1 MSPKVETY
9 LDLLSMKD
17 AGIKPKF
24 TDITDEQLIYFC
36 VHEELIDSEIAFLYN
51 VSTDDVRNR
60 RYQAYLNQLHI
71 LQEKL
76 LQDHFIVKSTNSDDK
91 DISSIKSEK
100 TKEIITQIHSL
111 SNAELDE
118 LMDYIILNN
127 KRLAMI
133 TFNP

>member
-1 MSPKVETY
+1 MKPKIETY

-24 TDITDEQLIYFC
+24 TDLTDEQLIYFC
-36 VHEELIDSEIAFLYN
+36 VNEELIDSEIAFLYN
-51 VSTDDVRNR
+51 VTTDDVRNR

-91 DISSIKSEK
+91 DISSIKSDK
-100 TKEIITQIHSL
+100 TKEIISQIHGL

-127 KRLAMI
+127 KRLAMV
-133 TFNP
+133 TLKP